1 MGYISYCIIINN
13 QGKDIMWQCIVYN
26 LRECF
31 TLRKYTFSRQ
41 Q

>member
-1 MGYISYCIIINN
+1 MGYISYCV